1 MRRGTMNSLSRL
13 AIPGFALLAIPTFT
27 NSALAQD
34 DASEVIV
41 TAQRISR
48 PIAGAVVEKPPVI
61 GLKRQADS
69 AVQNIEIMSDSRD
82 AEMRK
87 REVQAMLL
95 AALDRARREGLSLVT
110 GQFEVVEITGE
121 NWRDQFP
128 ALTGKIDAEADD
140 EDDEGDQDE
149 DSKPKPSFEDDGSNA
164 IARLKVKVRLDG
176 SISSAQQRITAFV
189 KAVPATGR
197 SQIEQKGGLALT
209 IVNPDQYR
217 DEIYRRIA
225 AGANRAV
232 SFYGADYSVNVSG
245 LDRAVAWSQVNN
257 SEVFLYIPYSFT
269 VGK

>member
-1 MRRGTMNSLSRL
+1 MRRGAMKSLSCL
-13 AIPGFALLAIPTFT
+13 IIPGLALFASAAFT
-27 NSALAQD
+27 SSALAQD

-41 TAQRISR
+41 TAQRIPS
-48 PIAGAVVEKPPVI
+48 PGAGAVVEKPPVI

-69 AVQNIEIMSDSRD
+69 AVRNIEIMSDSRD
-82 AEMRK
+82 AKMRR

-95 AALDRARREGLSLVT
+95 AALDRAKREGLSLVT
-110 GQFEVVEITGE
+110 GQFEVVEITGD

-128 ALTGKIDAEADD
+128 ALAGKVDADADD
-140 EDDEGDQDE
+140 EDDDDEEE
-149 DSKPKPSFEDDGSNA
+149 DSKPKPSFEDSGSNA

-176 SISSAQQRITAFV
+176 SISNAQQRITAFV
-189 KAVPATGR
+189 KAVPPTGR

-232 SFYGADYSVNVSG
+232 GFYGADYAVNVSG
-245 LDRAVAWSQVNN
+245 LDRAVAWSQVSNTD
-257 SEVFLYIPYSFT
+257 VFLYIPYSFS